1 MNAGAILKRLR
12 GNIPKREI
20 AKAVGI
26 SESAY
31 IKYER
36 GERVP
41 RDDVKK
47 QIACF
52 FGVSVESIFFT

>member
-1 MNAGAILKRLR
+1 MTVGEKLRKLR
-12 GNIPKREI
+12 GKKTVSEV

-26 SESAY
+26 SESSY

-41 RDDVKK
+41 RDEKK
-47 QIACF
+47 RAIANYY
-52 FGVSVESIFFT
+52 GKSVAYIFF